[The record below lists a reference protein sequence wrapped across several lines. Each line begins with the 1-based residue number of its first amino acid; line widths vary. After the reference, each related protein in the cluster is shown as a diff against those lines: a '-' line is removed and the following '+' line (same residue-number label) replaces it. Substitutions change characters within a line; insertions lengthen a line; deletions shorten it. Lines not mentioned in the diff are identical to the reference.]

1 MTEGVIRMLI
11 FENIKMAFQSLMSN
25 KMRSLLTMLGI
36 IIGIGSVIAI
46 MTVSSS
52 LTTSISSSFQKM
64 GANNV
69 TVGIKQKST
78 ESEERS
84 DGMKFGAASK
94 NSTVDE
100 EDRITDAMIE
110 ELKQQYSN
118 EIDDISLTESV
129 GSATVKSGSDYANIN
144 LSGVNTGYFTAN
156 DISLVAGR
164 NIKKEDVEGNRKV
177 IMVSDKVVDN
187 MFDGD
192 TDSALGSKINVSVNG
207 TYYHYYIV
215 GVYQYESDGTVS
227 TDTDEDVTTS
237 AYIPITVAK
246 EQTRSDEGYTQ
257 LVVVTSDKVSDVS
270 EFADRIN
277 AFLSTYYVANEDYEI
292 STTTMTSLTE
302 SMNDMI
308 NTVSIAVSFIAGI
321 SLLVGG
327 IGVMNIMLVSITERT
342 REIGTRKALGAKN
355 SSIRLQFIIESVIL
369 CLIGGI
375 LGIVVGF
382 VLGAIAAVALG
393 YSAAVPVTAVIVA
406 TIFSMVIGI
415 FFGYYPANKAAKL
428 NPIEALRYE

>member
-1 MTEGVIRMLI
+1 
-11 FENIKMAFQSLMSN
+11 
-25 KMRSLLTMLGI
+25 
-36 IIGIGSVIAI
+36 
-46 MTVSSS
+46 
-52 LTTSISSSFQKM
+52 
-64 GANNV
+64 
-69 TVGIKQKST
+69 
-78 ESEERS
+78 
-84 DGMKFGAASK
+84 MKFGAVSK

-129 GSATVKSGSDYANIN
+129 GSATVKSGNDYANIN
-144 LSGVNTGYFTAN
+144 LSGVNNGYFTAN

-164 NIKKEDVEGNRKV
+164 NIKKEDVEGNKKV

-192 TDSALGSKINVSVNG
+192 TDRTLGSKINVSVNG
-207 TYYHYYIV
+207 TYYYYYIV
-215 GVYQYESDGTVS
+215 GVYQYESDGTVY
-227 TDTDEDVTTS
+227 TNTDEDVTTS

-246 EQTRSDEGYTQ
+246 EQTR
-257 LVVVTSDKVSDVS
+257 SDVS

-342 REIGTRKALGAKN
+342 RKIGTRKALGAKN

>member
-1 MTEGVIRMLI
+1 
-11 FENIKMAFQSLMSN
+11 
-25 KMRSLLTMLGI
+25 
-36 IIGIGSVIAI
+36 
-46 MTVSSS
+46 
-52 LTTSISSSFQKM
+52 
-64 GANNV
+64 
-69 TVGIKQKST
+69 
-78 ESEERS
+78 
-84 DGMKFGAASK
+84 MKFGAVSK

-164 NIKKEDVEGNRKV
+164 NIKKEDVEGNKKV

-207 TYYHYYIV
+207 TYYYYYIV
-215 GVYQYESDGTVS
+215 GVYRYESDGTIS
-227 TDTDEDVTTS
+227 TDTDEDVTTP

-246 EQTRSDEGYTQ
+246 EQTRSDEGYTR

-355 SSIRLQFIIESVIL
+355 SSIRLQFIIKSVIL

-382 VLGAIAAVALG
+382 ILGVIAAVALG